1 MQWETVTYETDGL
14 VGTITLNRPA
24 KMNAFNAQM
33 LADFG
38 ASLTHAERDNSV
50 RVVIVRGAGRGFSG
64 GYDIS
69 PGEFSPADHNIS
81 DDREW
86 LQDATQLWLRLWEF
100 PKPVI
105 AQVHGV
111 CAAGATMLTIC
122 CDITLVAEDAR
133 IIWPALPL
141 GGGLIG
147 ALWTWL
153 IGPKKAKEMSFI
165 AGSEMTGAEAQGWG
179 WANRAVPADDL
190 EAVTSKMARAI
201 SATPADLLRIKK
213 LAINR
218 VMDVQGF
225 RTVAMFGAEWDAI
238 AHYSKGATEMA
249 GRIRDL
255 GLKGAIASLKQE
267 D

>member
-1 MQWETVTYETDGL
+1 
-14 VGTITLNRPA
+14 VGTITLNRPS

-38 ASLTHAERDNSV
+38 ACLTHVERDDTV

-86 LQDATQLWLRLWEF
+86 LQDATQLWLRLWDF

-111 CAAGATMLTIC
+111 CAAGATMLAIC

-133 IIWPALPL
+133 IMWPALPL

-147 ALWTWL
+147 PLWTWL

-165 AGSEMTGAEAQGWG
+165 AGSEMTGAEAHGWG
-179 WANRAVPADDL
+179 WANRAVPADEL
-190 EAVTSKMARAI
+190 EAVTHKMARAI

-225 RTVAMFGAEWDAI
+225 RTVAAFGAEWDAI
-238 AHYSKGATEMA
+238 AHYSKGAAEMA

-267 D
+267 G